1 MTPGPIPPSR
11 LLRHIE
17 DALLVVGADLVIR
30 DVANLSAHAL
40 SAIAARGQTLVGEA
54 VESTIAPLF
63 APFERPGFLSRLRVV
78 LDPGHSGVTQN
89 TVEGA
94 APVAVRA
101 AGLTPFYE
109 VTVRRYVDDG
119 GSMLSVSIR
128 DVSDRLQLR
137 RALSLAREERDL
149 ALAVLRSE
157 PDALHEYLRDS
168 LETLTLV
175 QSLQRLPARTTDPY
189 RTKLRRI
196 ATELLQVAVGAR
208 KLGIELIAATAE
220 GVISDLEDTAAHE
233 LPSGEEFL
241 PIAAA
246 LDTLFRQLVAASHD
260 MELRESSLQPP
271 DQEPA
276 APRTPSDSDWPA
288 DVSVRLA
295 ERIESVSL
303 ERGSRATLTVSGLEQ
318 LPAFY
323 HRSLEPLLFQLVD
336 NAIQSG
342 IEPTSEREAA
352 GKSTIGHINVTCT
365 VRPNGSYEVL
375 VADDGQGLDVAEI
388 RRKPG
393 EAGNAGP
400 GADIPFLQD
409 LVMRMGGTIGVSTSK
424 GRYTRLR
431 IQLPPEALSP
441 SA

>member
-1 MTPGPIPPSR
+1 MAPRPIPPSR

-30 DVANLSAHAL
+30 DVANLTAHAL
-40 SAIAARGQTLVGEA
+40 SAIAARGNTLVGEP
-54 VESTIAPLF
+54 VEDAIAPLF
-63 APFERPGFLSRLRVV
+63 APFERAGFQARLRQV
-78 LDPGHSGVTQN
+78 LDPAHSGVTQN

-109 VTVRRYVDDG
+109 VTVRRYVDDS
-119 GSMLSVSIR
+119 GSLLSVSIR

-137 RALSLAREERDL
+137 RALALAREERDL
-149 ALAVLRSE
+149 ALVVLRSE
-157 PDALHEYLRDS
+157 PDALYEYLRGS

-175 QSLQRLPARTTDPY
+175 QSLQRLPARATEAY
-189 RTKLRRI
+189 RNKLRRI
-196 ATELLQVAVGAR
+196 ASELQQVARGAR
-208 KLGIELIAATAE
+208 ALGIELIAGSAE
-220 GVISDLEDTAAHE
+220 GVIADLERAAE
-233 LPSGEEFL
+233 QEFASGEEFL

-246 LDTLFRQLVAASHD
+246 LDTLYRQLVAASLD
-260 MELRESSLQPP
+260 MELREASLQPAVA
-271 DQEPA
+271 EPEST
-276 APRTPSDSDWPA
+276 RGPSDSDWPA

-295 ERIESVSL
+295 ERVDSVSL
-303 ERGSRATLTVSGLEQ
+303 ERGSRATLTVSGLEH
-318 LPAFY
+318 LPASY
-323 HRSLEPLLFQLVD
+323 HRGIEPLLFQLVG
-336 NAIQSG
+336 NAIQVG
-342 IEPTSEREAA
+342 IEPTADREAA
-352 GKSTIGHINVTCT
+352 GKSPIGHISVSCT
-365 VRPNGSYEVL
+365 VLPKGGYEVL
-375 VADDGQGLDVAEI
+375 VSDDGQGLDVGEL

-393 EAGNAGP
+393 ETDAPGR

-431 IQLPPEALSP
+431 IQLPREINP